1 MFFIMK
7 SIYPTEYALTPEM
20 RIIVELSIVPLGEG
34 TSVSN
39 ILAYAIKELE
49 KKGVKYELTP
59 MCTVFET
66 DSVEEALNIVKA
78 AHEAVFKQGVK
89 RTVTTVKL
97 DDRRDAERS
106 MRSKV
111 DSLKKAVEKL

>member
-1 MFFIMK
+1 MK

>member
-1 MFFIMK
+1 MK

-89 RTVTTVKL
+89 RAVTTVKL